1 MLSDTSRGRRFQ
13 LAVPHQR
20 RMMLAVMPVPLAS
33 TKADEG
39 LASGVDA
46 DERPRN
52 FYMRETVVSQM
63 RVFCGTTVV
72 VLVGWSLRQAQ

>member
-1 MLSDTSRGRRFQ
+1 M
-13 LAVPHQR
+13 
-20 RMMLAVMPVPLAS
+20 PLAS